1 MKNKKIILTS
11 FIVIVIT
18 LITIVFTI
26 SVNDNAS
33 TSQNNQ
39 PIVQKSEILAESGI
53 DRLSIKVNLDN
64 NFLDSNLILVFFF
77 ISTFVSMI
85 SIIYLIRVYL
95 WRKNSKEGLIIVPET
110 FSKEIEKIKESVSYH
125 TKSITNENINLHTH
139 VQTLADNFQKYN
151 ETLNILKKSLI
162 THERNLLKHEER
174 WDIYVLKK
182 FFDELITAY
191 EISLEEYEELNKNN
205 SNEDVTKSLEVI
217 NYELNNILEEAG
229 IEKFFPKIGS
239 NYANQP
245 GISERI
251 GKDITDDINKV
262 GTISRIN
269 KPGYIIKKD
278 DSENKNIIIK
288 EALVTVYFS
297 SSSGSNE

>member
-1 MKNKKIILTS
+1 M
-11 FIVIVIT
+11 
-18 LITIVFTI
+18 
-26 SVNDNAS
+26 
-33 TSQNNQ
+33 
-39 PIVQKSEILAESGI
+39 
-53 DRLSIKVNLDN
+53 
-64 NFLDSNLILVFFF
+64 
-77 ISTFVSMI
+77 
-85 SIIYLIRVYL
+85 
-95 WRKNSKEGLIIVPET
+95 
-110 FSKEIEKIKESVSYH
+110 
-125 TKSITNENINLHTH
+125 
-139 VQTLADNFQKYN
+139 
-151 ETLNILKKSLI
+151 
-162 THERNLLKHEER
+162 
-174 WDIYVLKK
+174 
-182 FFDELITAY
+182 FDF
-191 EISLEEYEELNKNN
+191 N
-205 SNEDVTKSLEVI
+205 
-217 NYELNNILEEAG
+217 LEEAG